1 MKLVKQLT
9 LKKRSFAIQRIQ
21 YVRDTFLNKQKTL
34 LWQTVKKQKNENRVY
49 GCQNRCLLGL
59 PDPTPMKRSIGERE
73 EGIPEPINGE
83 RPHKI

>member
-1 MKLVKQLT
+1 MKLVALLT
-9 LKKRSFAIQRIQ
+9 PKSVPLQYKE
-21 YVRDTFLNKQKTL
+21 YVRETFLNKQKTL

-59 PDPTPMKRSIGERE
+59 PDPTPMKRSKGERE